1 MSKPLSFSGY
11 KRFITCPKYYYYH
24 DVLGEKS
31 DGKSSALVFGSA
43 IDMALN
49 DMLISRNYLKACEIA
64 KQVIE
69 ESEIES
75 YFPAD
80 IDMDFI
86 QQEHIDLA
94 KSKKWLGENFVEL
107 LGELMVAE
115 KLSKNQKEILDTTVK
130 AILTEKSKIILASY
144 FEKVLPL
151 VGSVETVQK
160 EIVTTDGKR
169 GIVDMVVIMKDGKRV
184 LFDNKTATR
193 PYEKDSVLKSPQLA
207 LYASM
212 VGAEYA
218 GFIVMNKQITKNRT
232 KKCPKCGTDG
242 SGTKFRSCPAVVGK
256 KKCGS
261 KWDETIDP
269 YAYIQIFIDKIPEI
283 NKNLINEAMNEVKT
297 CIDNGVYPRNLT
309 NCFNQYGKPCAYVN
323 KCWRQNGK

>member
-11 KRFITCPKYYYYH
+11 KRFVTCAKYYYYH

-31 DGKSSALVFGSA
+31 DSKSSALVFGSA
-43 IDMALN
+43 IDLALN
-49 DMLISRNYLKACEIA
+49 EMLVNRNYLKACEIA
-64 KQVIE
+64 KDVIDQ
-69 ESEIES
+69 SEIES
-75 YFPAD
+75 YFAAD
-80 IDMDFI
+80 IDADFI
-86 QQEHIDLA
+86 LEEHIQLA
-94 KSKKWLGENFVEL
+94 KSKRWNGDDFLMLLNEL
-107 LGELMVAE
+107 VVAE
-115 KLSKNQKEILDTTVK
+115 KLSKNQKEILDTTIK
-130 AILTEKSKIILASY
+130 SILIEKSKIILASY

-151 VGSVETVQK
+151 VKSVETVQK
-160 EIVTTDGKR
+160 EIVAKDGKR
-169 GIVDMVVIMKDGKRV
+169 GIVDMIVTMTDGKRV

-212 VGAEYA
+212 VGVEYA

-232 KKCPKCGTDG
+232 KKCPKCGNNG
-242 SGTKFRSCPAVVGK
+242 SGTKFRTCPAVVGK

-283 NKNLINEAMNEVKT
+283 NKTLINEAMNEVKT
-297 CIDNGVYPRNLT
+297 CIDNGVYPRNLN
-309 NCFNQYGKPCAYVN
+309 NCFNQYGKPCVFVN
-323 KCWRQNGK
+323 KCWGK